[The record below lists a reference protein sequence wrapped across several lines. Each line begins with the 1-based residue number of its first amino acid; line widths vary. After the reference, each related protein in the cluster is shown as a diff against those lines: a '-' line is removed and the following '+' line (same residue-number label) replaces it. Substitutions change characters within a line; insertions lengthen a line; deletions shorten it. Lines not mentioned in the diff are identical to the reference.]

1 MAKVSV
7 DKENLE
13 RVLAK
18 LTEVVEESLE
28 QGIKNGLFHLPSSD
42 RNALWVATDLIQKS
56 TKFPNCKFTFY
67 HLGMG
72 EGTDTCAV
80 TFVDTANQPSNSID
94 RQ

>member
-7 DKENLE
+7 DKESLD
-13 RVLAK
+13 RVMALLSK
-18 LTEVVEESLE
+18 TVQESRE

-56 TKFPNCKFTFY
+56 EGFSNYKFTFY

-72 EGTDTCAV
+72 EGSNTCAV
-80 TFVDTANQPSNSID
+80 TFIENANIINYESTP
-94 RQ
+94 

>member
-1 MAKVSV
+1 MAKISV
-7 DKENLE
+7 DKESLE
-13 RVLAK
+13 RVLTK
-18 LTEVVEESLE
+18 LTQVVQESLE

-56 TKFPNCKFTFY
+56 HKFPNCKFTFY

-80 TFVDTANQPSNSID
+80 TFVDTANQPSNSLN
-94 RQ
+94 RP

>member
-1 MAKVSV
+1 MVKVSV
-7 DKENLE
+7 DKESLE

-18 LTEVVEESLE
+18 LTQVVEESLE

-56 TKFPNCKFTFY
+56 DKFPNCKFTFY

-80 TFVDTANQPSNSID
+80 TFVDAANQPNNSIN
-94 RQ
+94 QP